1 MFFKSKLQKAIENQT
16 HKGFIVEGKPK
27 SVVSEAYRTL
37 RTNIQYSSYDK
48 KIQTIVVTSA
58 EAAEGKSTVS
68 GNLALT
74 FAQSNNKVILV
85 DCDLRKPSLH
95 KKFQISNL
103 IGLSEVILGKESI
116 EHAIQKRND
125 NLYVLTSGKIPPNP
139 SEMLASSAMNGLLNL
154 LKEQFDVIILDSA
167 PICAV
172 TDAQV
177 LSTRADGTIIV
188 TRAERTKR
196 DRVVEAK
203 MLLDKVGANILGV
216 VLQAVENTKG
226 KY

>member
-95 KKFQISNL
+95 KKFQI
-103 IGLSEVILGKESI
+103 
-116 EHAIQKRND
+116 
-125 NLYVLTSGKIPPNP
+125 
-139 SEMLASSAMNGLLNL
+139 
-154 LKEQFDVIILDSA
+154 
-167 PICAV
+167 
-172 TDAQV
+172 
-177 LSTRADGTIIV
+177 
-188 TRAERTKR
+188 
-196 DRVVEAK
+196 
-203 MLLDKVGANILGV
+203 
-216 VLQAVENTKG
+216 
-226 KY
+226 

>member
-125 NLYVLTSGKIPPNP
+125 NL
-139 SEMLASSAMNGLLNL
+139 
-154 LKEQFDVIILDSA
+154 
-167 PICAV
+167 
-172 TDAQV
+172 
-177 LSTRADGTIIV
+177 
-188 TRAERTKR
+188 
-196 DRVVEAK
+196 
-203 MLLDKVGANILGV
+203 
-216 VLQAVENTKG
+216 
-226 KY
+226 